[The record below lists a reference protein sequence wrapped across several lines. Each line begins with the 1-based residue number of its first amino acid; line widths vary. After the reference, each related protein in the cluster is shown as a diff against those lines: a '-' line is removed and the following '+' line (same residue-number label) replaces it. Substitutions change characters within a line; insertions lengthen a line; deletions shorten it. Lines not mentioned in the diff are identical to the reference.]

1 MNTYSYHLCNSAT
14 PHGKN
19 NNQQLNKTRIN
30 KEKLTQN
37 KLSFLLNNSTIKLRI
52 NKIFII
58 QPDPPVKFSFQ
69 KKNKQRKK
77 MAQKSLEA
85 IPNDTISASTNWTNW
100 GDVLSRNF
108 EEITIDIVLNVA
120 STMSGYSS
128 DVMLGWTR
136 PQLHGRCC
144 WVLSKVEEEEEE
156 EETQQGFGN
165 RKQKSK

>member
-69 KKNKQRKK
+69 KKKKQTKQTNKTGPEKLRSHTKRFHKRLYQLDELGGR
-77 MAQKSLEA
+77 
-85 IPNDTISASTNWTNW
+85 T
-100 GDVLSRNF
+100 F
-108 EEITIDIVLNVA
+108 EKLRRDYHRYCTERSV
-120 STMSGYSS
+120 
-128 DVMLGWTR
+128 
-136 PQLHGRCC
+136 HHE
-144 WVLSKVEEEEEE
+144 WVLLWCYARLNQTPTPWQVLLSSE
-156 EETQQGFGN
+156 
-165 RKQKSK
+165 